1 MKFYSKVLTHV
12 LLGSFVLTNT
22 YLPAVKAMSTSE
34 TITPSVEAIMNLY
47 KLFPGKE
54 DIINQNLKK
63 LTSLYENY
71 INNKKELA
79 NTKSFNKLAFIL
91 CLPTIIVLIKYLYCK
106 ADFYKEAIKNWYVK
120 RKKINELLSSRDSIR
135 ALGVERN
142 LGSDV
147 SKLVVAYMEQPRD
160 VAERYQALSYL
171 NRLSSGLNSNQ
182 LKNKFVSLHQGSPLN
197 SRLLEFERMMACI
210 GSACAVGFPIIYG
223 LSLWGEKNNYKNFN
237 ELYNQTV
244 NACLK

>member
-12 LLGSFVLTNT
+12 LLGLFVLTNT
-22 YLPAVKAMSTSE
+22 YLSSVKAMSTSSA
-34 TITPSVEAIMNLY
+34 ITPSVEAIMDLY
-47 KLFPGKE
+47 KMFPGKE
-54 DIINQNLKK
+54 ETINQNFKK
-63 LTSLYENY
+63 LVSLYESY
-71 INNKKELA
+71 AYNKKEQA
-79 NTKSFNKLAFIL
+79 NVKNSRKLVFIL

-106 ADFYKEAIKNWYVK
+106 ADFYKEAIKNWYAK

-182 LKNKFVSLHQGSPLN
+182 LKNKFVSLHQGPPLN

-210 GSACAVGFPIIYG
+210 GSGCVVGFPIIYG
-223 LSLWGEKNNYKNFN
+223 LCLLGEKYGYKNFN